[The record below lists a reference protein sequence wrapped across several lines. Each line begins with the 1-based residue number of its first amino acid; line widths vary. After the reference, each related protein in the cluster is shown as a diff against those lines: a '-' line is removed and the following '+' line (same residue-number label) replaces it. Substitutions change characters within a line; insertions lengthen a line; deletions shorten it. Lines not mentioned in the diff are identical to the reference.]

1 MSKITA
7 AITGVAGYVPE
18 YVLTNDEISKM
29 VETTDEWIMTRIGIR
44 ERHILREEGKGTSYM
59 AEKAVR
65 ELMAKTNTKPEDV
78 DMVVWC
84 GVTPDMPFPATAN
97 IISDLVGIKNA
108 FGFDINAGCSSFL
121 FALSTVAKYIESGKY
136 KKIILIGA
144 DKISTFVD
152 YSDRATCPIF
162 GDGAG
167 AVLVEPNTENYGV
180 IDEMLRVDGSG
191 RKYLYQKAGG
201 SSYPATM
208 ETVVNRQHFIYQDGQ
223 PVFKAAVSNMSET
236 SLKMMEKHGLTSE
249 NISWL
254 VPHQANLRII
264 KAVGQHMGLPD
275 EKVMVNI
282 QKYGNTTA
290 ATLPL
295 CLWDFESKLKK
306 GDNIILTT
314 FGAGF
319 TWGAI
324 YLKWAYDGN
333 EITQK

>member
-44 ERHILREEGKGTSYM
+44 ERHILREKGMGTSYM

-65 ELMAKTNTKPEDV
+65 ELMEKTNTKPEDV

>member
-7 AITGVAGYVPE
+7 AITGVAGYLPD
-18 YVLTNDEISKM
+18 YILTNDEISKM
-29 VETTDEWIMTRIGIR
+29 VDTSNEWIMTRIGIQ
-44 ERHILREEGKGTSYM
+44 ERHILREEGKGTSFM
-59 AEKAVR
+59 AEKAVKLLF
-65 ELMAKTNTKPEDV
+65 EKTNTNPDDV
-78 DMVVWC
+78 DMLVGC

-97 IISDLVGIKNA
+97 IVSDLVGVKNA

-121 FALSTVAKYIESGKY
+121 FALSAVSRYIESGRY
-136 KKIILIGA
+136 KKIVLFGA
-144 DKISTFVD
+144 DKMSTYVD
-152 YSDRATCPIF
+152 YTRRETCPIF

-167 AVLVEPNTENYGV
+167 AVLIEPSTEGYGL
-180 IDEMLRVDGSG
+180 IDESLHVDGSG

-201 SSYPATM
+201 SNYPATM
-208 ETVVNRQHFIYQDGQ
+208 KTIVDREHFIYQDGQ
-223 PVFKAAVSNMSET
+223 PVFKSAVSNMGDT

-249 NISWL
+249 TLDWL

-264 KAVGQHMGLPD
+264 KAVGNRMNLPD

-282 QKYGNTTA
+282 HRYGNTSG

-295 CLWDFESKLKK
+295 CLWDFEDQLKK

-319 TWGAI
+319 TWGSI
-324 YLKWAYDGN
+324 YMKWAYD
-333 EITQK
+333 TKK